1 MDAERTIADIES
13 LEQLL
18 ELPDPRPFKA
28 TDIAAANQRHDHKL
42 ATSPWFKLWR
52 DFGVCCR
59 PQAADGEHR
68 IGE

>member
-1 MDAERTIADIES
+1 MDPERVIADIET
-13 LEQLL
+13 LELL
-18 ELPDPRPFKA
+18 FELPDIRPL
-28 TDIAAANQRHDHKL
+28 TESDVAAANQRHDQSL

-59 PQAADGEHR
+59 PGSPDGEHR